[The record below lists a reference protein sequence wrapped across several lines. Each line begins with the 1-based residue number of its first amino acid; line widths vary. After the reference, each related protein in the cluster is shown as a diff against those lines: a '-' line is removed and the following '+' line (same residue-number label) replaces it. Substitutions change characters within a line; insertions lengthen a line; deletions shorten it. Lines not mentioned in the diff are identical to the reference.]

1 MRNSIGLDAYWPKGK
16 PNRCKHAR
24 KVLMSQERET
34 EPSVLER
41 THPEAIAEWKR
52 RATTAGPGR
61 AWTDYIILLNHFAEA
76 LSRAPY
82 TAEACETVNI
92 VELVNT
98 EFAYLAEALAFI
110 FPNGVMA
117 HKSYETET
125 RERQNE

>member
-1 MRNSIGLDAYWPKGK
+1 
-16 PNRCKHAR
+16 
-24 KVLMSQERET
+24 MSQEGQN
-34 EPSVLER
+34 EPSILER

-52 RATTAGPGR
+52 RAAKIGPGR

-82 TAEACETVNI
+82 TSEACEMVNI

-117 HKSYETET
+117 HKSYDTET
-125 RERQNE
+125 Q